1 MRDQVILNHR
11 TSSVHSQFRKLYI
24 EEDHGHP
31 IEKKIVFLIK
41 CEVEGLGWGRTF
53 KYLSFSKN

>member
-11 TSSVHSQFRKLYI
+11 TFSVHSQFRKLNI

-41 CEVEGLGWGRTF
+41 CEVEGLGWARTF
-53 KYLSFSKN
+53 